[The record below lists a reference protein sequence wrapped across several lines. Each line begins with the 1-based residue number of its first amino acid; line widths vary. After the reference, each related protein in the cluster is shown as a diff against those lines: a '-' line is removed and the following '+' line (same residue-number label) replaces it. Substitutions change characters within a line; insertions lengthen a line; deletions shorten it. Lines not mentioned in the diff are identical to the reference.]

1 MTEAERFCCARCGA
15 RLRRDRRPKEVCGSC
30 EQAASD
36 PLRALPPNFFA
47 VDPILSA
54 LEVYDFGMVF
64 LAMRR
69 HTHWSQQTLGGIID
83 LDQSQISAVE
93 RGERHLRDVAIIAR
107 IATSFRIPARRFGFP
122 DVGATV
128 GQTRADRKL
137 VSWVYRRDFG
147 QHIAALTLA
156 VAGLT
161 GLDLD
166 RLLALLPQAEPTDT
180 RRVGVADVEVIEQL
194 TAGFRRQDFA
204 GGSAVAR
211 EIAVTQVHAALPL
224 LGAHIDPELRPR
236 LLLATADLAAQAGWM
251 SFGAN
256 RHEDARRLWM
266 IGLHLAR
273 GAEHPQS
280 TDLTVYL
287 LADLALQAVHLERPQ
302 EAVHLAR
309 ISDTAAVGRYPVS
322 ESTLGLLKNIQAQAF
337 AAGGDAKT
345 CDRACSQATE
355 HFSGIDPAASP
366 PWTAYFSELSNPGCG
381 GQGSA
386 YYELARLGRD
396 PVAADRAVLLL
407 REGGGD
413 RYGPSYARFRARYLP
428 DLSGAH
434 ALAGDVG
441 TAVTVGHQAVELVS
455 ALPSSSKERDRL
467 RILNNVLEPLH
478 TSPGVAEL
486 RDRLSITAA

>member
-36 PLRALPPNFFA
+36 PLHALPPDFFT

-54 LEVYDFGMVF
+54 LEVYDFGVVF
-64 LAMRR
+64 LAMRG
-69 HTHWSQQTLGGIID
+69 HAHWSQQTLGGIID

-122 DVGATV
+122 DIGATL

-156 VAGLT
+156 VAGVA

-166 RLLALLPQAEPTDT
+166 RLFALLPQPEPTDT
-180 RRVGVADVEVIEQL
+180 RRIGVADVEVIEEL

-211 EIAVTQVHAALPL
+211 EIAVAQVHATLPL
-224 LGAHIDPELRPR
+224 LGAQIDPDLRPR
-236 LLLATADLAAQAGWM
+236 LLLAAADLAAQAGWM
-251 SFGAN
+251 SFVAN
-256 RHEDARRLWM
+256 QHEAARRLWM
-266 IGLHLAR
+266 IGIHLAR

-287 LADLALQAVHLERPQ
+287 LGDMALQAVHLERPH

-309 ISDTAAVGRYPVS
+309 IGDTAAVGRYPVA

-345 CDRACSQATE
+345 CDRACGQAIE
-355 HFSGIDPAASP
+355 HFGSIDPAASP
-366 PWTAYFSELSNPGCG
+366 PWTAYISDTGTGLGG

-386 YYELARLGRD
+386 YYELARPGRD
-396 PVAADRAVLLL
+396 PVAAGRAVLLL
-407 REGGGD
+407 PEVVD
-413 RYGPSYARFRARYLP
+413 HYGPSYARLRARYLP

-467 RILNNVLEPLH
+467 RILNTVLEPLH

-486 RDRLSITAA
+486 RDRLTVVAT